1 MCVCEKW
8 LVIFVIS
15 KIFLLSNAPN
25 APKRSAIADDRPL
38 FAMLG
43 GVEHPTKFS
52 KKGVLDRTSIFRG
65 GCLERGGW
73 SFLGAGCNFH
83 IKNKNFSHA
92 KNKLK
97 SENLMI
103 KKVYIQK
110 CFSLFFFSLCF
121 CFYNSVTFKR

>member
-1 MCVCEKW
+1 MCVWKMVGHFCNFQDFFAVQCSQCSQTIGNCRW
-8 LVIFVIS
+8 PTIICNAGRGWTSYQIF
-15 KIFLLSNAPN
+15 
-25 APKRSAIADDRPL
+25 
-38 FAMLG
+38 
-43 GVEHPTKFS
+43 